1 MQIKIKSNQTETP
14 APQHLIT
21 NLAYKLKQNQKKTQ
35 YLRTRRDTSA
45 DVNILP
51 VSMYKLIYDDP
62 DCKKLAPSS
71 EEIGTYTTDKIKII
85 GSCELLAVHPY
96 TNCLM
101 EISFQVTSH
110 EGSVVLSCVTTLELD
125 LIQPCNNLENSIP
138 SSASLI
144 SSKADYPYRR
154 C

>member
-1 MQIKIKSNQTETP
+1 MKITSNQAETP

-21 NLAYKLKQNQKKTQ
+21 NVVYKLKPIQKKTP
-35 YLRTRRDTSA
+35 YLRARIDTCTDA
-45 DVNILP
+45 NILP
-51 VSMYKLIYDDP
+51 VSVYGLIYDDP

-71 EEIGTYTTDKIKII
+71 KEIGTYTTDKIKII
-85 GSCELLAVHPY
+85 GSLELLAVHPD
-96 TNCLM
+96 TNCL
-101 EISFQVTSH
+101 IGITFQVTSH

-144 SSKADYPYRR
+144 SNKADYP
-154 C
+154 